1 MERLWSWWRQWLC
14 LYGEYLVLLSR
25 DGLERGIRTRVLRR
39 LTLLTNILLKE
50 SRYLSFRLFL
60 LIAFVAPHDSLGQ
73 IKFLLV
79 PVSVDEGIFEGVEVL
94 EGFCIWLEIL
104 VRLVVLKFFV
114 LDSLQSSLIVCDQAG
129 QLLK

>member
-1 MERLWSWWRQWLC
+1 MLVQMERLWSWWRQWLC

-50 SRYLSFRLFL
+50 SRHLSFRLFL

-94 EGFCIWLEIL
+94 E
-104 VRLVVLKFFV
+104 
-114 LDSLQSSLIVCDQAG
+114 
-129 QLLK
+129 